1 MDSQALS
8 ENVREQNSTKDLW
21 FKLESEYQGRN
32 QDTKIEV
39 EVKSIED
46 EKQEEKEEHASDTNE
61 GRNLFDYS
69 SSDCDNVED
78 DLEEAKKDVLVHLL
92 ADIDLRYNLRLKR
105 KILGSFEKYH
115 EKSVDLLK
123 KLSLKKTSLQ
133 VELEDKD
140 NEIKRLKINP
150 TSQENLKK
158 QEGTILI

>member
-1 MDSQALS
+1 M
-8 ENVREQNSTKDLW
+8 
-21 FKLESEYQGRN
+21 
-32 QDTKIEV
+32 
-39 EVKSIED
+39 
-46 EKQEEKEEHASDTNE
+46 
-61 GRNLFDYS
+61 
-69 SSDCDNVED
+69 
-78 DLEEAKKDVLVHLL
+78 
-92 ADIDLRYNLRLKR
+92 
-105 KILGSFEKYH
+105 GSFEKYH